1 MMQVTEMKAGSRRS
15 VILLLLAALLVAGV
29 VAWRSL
35 DMSDGDA
42 SVSEADGPLT
52 IEQLRARAEAEPDNA
67 LGWQELGFALFERG
81 EFADAAQAYARA
93 TQADPAQAVLWSA
106 LGEARVMA
114 SEHDPM
120 PPDALAA
127 FRKAFDLDPSDARA
141 RYFLAVKRDL
151 DGDHEGAIVEWLAL
165 LSDTPAGA
173 PWESDLT
180 RTIEQVGKINKI
192 ETSGRIAAALAARS
206 PLAAGPAL
214 TGGAAIPGPSQEQ
227 LAAAGSMNPDQQ
239 RDMAEG
245 MVERL
250 EGRLKSDPANVD
262 GWVMLMRSRMT
273 LGQPDKAKQALSD
286 AVAANPGAAQ
296 RLRQEADGLGVR

>member
-1 MMQVTEMKAGSRRS
+1 MTTGSRNG
-15 VILLLLAALLVAGV
+15 VILLLAAALLAAGA
-29 VAWRSL
+29 VAWRTL
-35 DMSDGDA
+35 DVRDD
-42 SVSEADGPLT
+42 EAAIEAEGPLT

-81 EFADAAQAYARA
+81 EFADAAQAYQSA
-93 TQADPAQAVLWSA
+93 TKADPDQAVLWSA
-106 LGEARVMA
+106 LGEATVMA
-114 SEHDPM
+114 SERDPM
-120 PPDALAA
+120 PPQALAA
-127 FRKAFDLDPSDARA
+127 FRKAYELDPTDARA

-173 PWESDLT
+173 PWESDLK

-192 ETSGRIAAALAARS
+192 ETSGRVSAALAARS
-206 PLAAGPAL
+206 PMAAGPML

-227 LAAAGSMNPDQQ
+227 LAAAGSMDPDQQ

-250 EGRLKSDPANVD
+250 EGRLANDPANVD

-273 LGQPDKAKQALSD
+273 LGQPDRARKALSD
-286 AVAANPGAAQ
+286 AIAANPGAAQ
-296 RLRQEADGLGVR
+296 RLRQEAEALGVR